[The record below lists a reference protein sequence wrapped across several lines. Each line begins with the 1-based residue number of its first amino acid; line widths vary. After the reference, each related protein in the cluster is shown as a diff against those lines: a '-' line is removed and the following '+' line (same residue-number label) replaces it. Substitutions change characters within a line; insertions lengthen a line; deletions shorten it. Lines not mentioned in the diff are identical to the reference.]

1 MDFIEIL
8 KVFLYGLVEGI
19 TEWLPVSST
28 GHLII
33 LEQFVPLQAS
43 DEFMEMFDVVIQLGA
58 ILAVLVLYF
67 RKLNPWAKGKR
78 VKETRETISLWLKV
92 ILACI
97 PAGVIGILFDD
108 KIDAMFYNCPTIIV
122 TLILYGLLFLLIESR
137 QREAAITKLEEL
149 PYSIAFGIGIAQLL
163 ALIPGTSRSGVTIIA
178 ALLMGASRFVAAEF
192 TFFLAIPV
200 MFGASLLKILKF
212 VKNCIETG
220 TGVSQ
225 NEMITLFVGMVSAFL
240 VSILAIKFLMGYIK
254 KNDFKVFGIY
264 RILLGIV
271 LILLFVMGVLTV

>member
-92 ILACI
+92 IIACI

-122 TLILYGLLFLLIESR
+122 TLILYGFLFLLVESR
-137 QREAAITKLEEL
+137 QREAAIMELEEL

-212 VKNCIETG
+212 VKNCIEAG

-225 NEMITLFVGMVSAFL
+225 NEVITLFIGMVSAFL

-271 LILLFVMGVLTV
+271 LILLFAMGILTV

>member
-271 LILLFVMGVLTV
+271 LILLFAMGVLTV